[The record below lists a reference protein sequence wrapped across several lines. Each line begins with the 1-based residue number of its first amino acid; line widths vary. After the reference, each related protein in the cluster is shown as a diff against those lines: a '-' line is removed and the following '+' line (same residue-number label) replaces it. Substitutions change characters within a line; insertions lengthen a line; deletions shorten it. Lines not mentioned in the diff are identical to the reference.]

1 MPDFMMIESGS
12 AAETGSFRSLYQM
25 VEQAHDRMVT
35 GEFELISHAAATGA
49 TLRRNRM
56 GFDMLAFRQRVLRD
70 VADLDISATLLGHRL
85 EIPVMICPMGGLHL
99 SVAPDAAID
108 AARAAAEAGI
118 AMGVSSAIE
127 PSLETIAT
135 EAPGLK
141 FFQLYVRGDADY
153 LENHIKRAKAAGYQ
167 AIIITAD
174 AAYFSIRDHP
184 NKSKNVRTA
193 VKDSGKEYG
202 ARVTWETI
210 DEIKQMAA
218 PLPLI
223 IKGIQTAEDATLAL
237 EHGVDAIEVSNH
249 GGRELDFCEATINS
263 LPEIAAV
270 VNGRV
275 PLILDG
281 GIRRGTDVVKA
292 LALGAT
298 AVGIGRLVAW
308 ALGAGGYPA
317 VARMLEI
324 LAAEIGNT
332 MGLLGAR
339 TVADLDP
346 TFVKSVPPVGMYY
359 PEFALR
365 DIRPY

>member
-1 MPDFMMIESGS
+1 MPDFMMIESGAAPS
-12 AAETGSFRSLYQM
+12 AGEFRSLYQM
-25 VEQAHDRMVT
+25 MEQARDRMVS
-35 GEFELISHAAATGA
+35 GEFELVSHAAATGA
-49 TLRRNRM
+49 TLRRNRL

-70 VADLDISATLLGHRL
+70 VADLDVTTTLLGHRL
-85 EIPVMICPMGGLHL
+85 EMPVMICPMGALHM
-99 SVAPDAAID
+99 SIGPDAAVD
-108 AARAAAEAGI
+108 AARAAADAGI
-118 AMGVSSAIE
+118 AMAVSSAVE

-153 LENHIKRAKAAGYQ
+153 LETHIKRAKAAGYQ

-184 NKSKNVRTA
+184 NKSKNFRVS

-210 DEIKQMAA
+210 DEIKEMAA
-218 PLPLI
+218 PLPVI
-223 IKGIQTAEDATLAL
+223 VKGIQTAEDAALAL
-237 EHGVDAIEVSNH
+237 DHGVDAIEVSNH
-249 GGRELDFCEATINS
+249 GGRELDFCEATINA

-270 VNGRV
+270 VGGRV

-292 LALGAT
+292 LALGASV
-298 AVGIGRLVAW
+298 VGIGRLCAW

-317 VARMLEI
+317 VAKMLEI
-324 LAAEIGNT
+324 LGAEIGNT

-346 TFVKSVPPVGMYY
+346 SFVKSVPPVGMYY